1 MKGTGMR
8 RLVDLS
14 QRIHTGM
21 PAWVEMGGTFGLAR
35 SIVSVWEDYEDT
47 AYLRTHGAV
56 PELFRTCHVVMSDNG
71 GTHVDGTYHFDPLG
85 ERIGETPLRHFYAEG
100 VLLDLSH
107 LKPLK
112 YDPSTRQV
120 LETDWITPQALD
132 EACGRAGVTIQKGD
146 VVLIRTGASRLWPRR
161 EYHFHFVPMR
171 VEAVDWLIDRGV
183 TLFGFDQI
191 TLDIIPGYDLPHK
204 HMRRRYS
211 MHMENLT
218 NLDQIGT
225 TRFRFVGF
233 PLKWEG
239 APCSPI
245 RAFAVASGN
254 GVAAPEL
261 VDLSHPIPA
270 MPSWAAGAKHSR
282 AVVAPWSNIFQT
294 KLAATSLL
302 SFNDHVS
309 THIDAPAHFRPGGT
323 TIDRMPPELFL
334 GAEAIWLDLSGMGP
348 GDTIGPAD
356 LERACDAAGLALAPG
371 TVVLLYTGICR
382 RWGQPGYHTA
392 IVSLSPDA
400 VRWLLRRGVRVFG
413 VDQDEFDADQ
423 TRWPAHQ
430 LLREEDFYVIENL
443 SLWPAVLTLPR
454 RFRVV
459 AAPLAIE
466 GATAAPC
473 RVVALVG

>member
-1 MKGTGMR
+1 MS

-14 QRIHTGM
+14 QRIRTGM
-21 PAWVEMGGTFGLAR
+21 PAWVEMGGMFGLAR
-35 SIVSVWEDYEDT
+35 TIVEVWEDYEDT
-47 AYLRTHGAV
+47 AYLRTHGAL
-56 PELFRTCHVVMSDNG
+56 PQLFRTCHVVMSDNG

-85 ERIGETPLRHFYAEG
+85 ERIAETPLMHFYAEG
-100 VLLDLSH
+100 VVLDLSH
-107 LKPLK
+107 LNPLE
-112 YDPSTRQV
+112 YDPFGRQV
-120 LETDWITPQALD
+120 LKTDWITPEALD
-132 EACGRAGVTIQKGD
+132 DACRRAQVTIRQGT
-146 VVLIRTGASRLWPRR
+146 VVLIRTGAARLWPQR

-171 VEAVDWLIDRGV
+171 VEAVDWLIDRGAA
-183 TLFGFDQI
+183 LFGFDQI

-204 HMRRRYS
+204 HMRDRYS

-218 NLDQIGT
+218 NLDQIGAS
-225 TRFRFVGF
+225 RFRFVGF

-239 APCSPI
+239 APCSPL
-245 RAFAVASGN
+245 RAFAVVG
-254 GVAAPEL
+254 GDGPAAPEL
-261 VDLSHPIPA
+261 VDLSHPIPSI
-270 MPSWAAGAKHSR
+270 PSWAAGAKHSR

-302 SFNDHVS
+302 TFNDHVS

-334 GAEAIWLDLSGMGP
+334 GAEAVWLDLSGKSP
-348 GDTIGPAD
+348 GEAIDPAD
-356 LERACDAAGLALAPG
+356 LERACEAGGVTPAPG
-371 TVVLLYTGICR
+371 TVVFLYTGVCR
-382 RWGQPGYHTA
+382 RWGQAGYHSA
-392 IVSLSPDA
+392 IVSVSPDA
-400 VRWLLRRGVRVFG
+400 VRWLLRQGVQVFG
-413 VDQDEFDADQ
+413 VDEDEFDADQ
-423 TRWPAHQ
+423 IRWPAHQ

-473 RVVALVG
+473 RVVALLG

>member
-1 MKGTGMR
+1 MDSRR

-14 QRIHTGM
+14 QRIRTGM

-35 SIVSVWEDYEDT
+35 TLVSVWEDYEDT

-56 PELFRTCHVVMSDNG
+56 SQLYRTCHVVMSDNG

-85 ERIGETPLRHFYAEG
+85 ERIAETPLRHFYAEG
-100 VLLDLSH
+100 ILLDLSR
-107 LKPLK
+107 LKPVK
-112 YDPSTRQV
+112 YDPMKREV
-120 LETDWITPQALD
+120 LETDWITPQALED
-132 EACGRAGVTIQKGD
+132 ACRRAGGTVRKGD
-146 VVLIRTGASRLWPRR
+146 VVLIRTGAASLWPQR

-204 HMRRRYS
+204 HMRKRYS

-218 NLDQIGT
+218 NLDRIGVP
-225 TRFRFVGF
+225 RFRFVAF

-239 APCSPI
+239 APCSPL
-245 RAFAVASGN
+245 RAFAVVGDE
-254 GVAAPEL
+254 GPPAPEL
-261 VDLSHPIPA
+261 VDLSRPIPA
-270 MPSWAAGAKHSR
+270 TPSWAAGAKHSR
-282 AVVAPWSNIFQT
+282 AVVAPWSDIFQT
-294 KLAATSLL
+294 RLAATSLL

-323 TIDRMPPELFL
+323 PIDRMPPELFL
-334 GAEAIWLDLSGMGP
+334 GAEALWLDLSGKSP
-348 GDTIGPAD
+348 GDTIEPPD
-356 LERACDAAGLALAPG
+356 LERACAGAGVAPVPG
-371 TVVLLYTGICR
+371 TAVFLYTGICR
-382 RWGQPGYHTA
+382 RWGQPGYHA
-392 IVSLSPDA
+392 SIVSVSPEA
-400 VRWLLRRGVRVFG
+400 VRWLLEKGVRLFG
-413 VDQDEFDADQ
+413 VDEDEFDADQ
-423 TRWPAHQ
+423 IRWPAHQ
-430 LLREEDFYVIENL
+430 LLREEDFFVIENL
-443 SLWPAVLTLPR
+443 SLWPAILTLPR

-459 AAPLAIE
+459 AAPLAVG